1 MVAVQPQSDQILSI
15 RRFTMPPLE
24 PRPWRL
30 VLLLG
35 SVLLVTAYLPHPS
48 LGESLPQT
56 LDNLMRSEALAETRG
71 PS

>member
-1 MVAVQPQSDQILSI
+1 
-15 RRFTMPPLE
+15 MPPLE

-35 SVLLVTAYLPHPS
+35 SVLLVAAYLPHPS

-56 LDNLMRSEALAETRG
+56 PDNLMRNEALAETRG